1 MIGHIAED
9 AFDAK
14 SYVSSVFR
22 IRRPLASRQSRAG
35 ELNWSM
41 HHH

>member
-1 MIGHIAED
+1 MIWHIAED

-22 IRRPLASRQSRAG
+22 IGRRLASRQSPVASR
-35 ELNWSM
+35 ELAS
-41 HHH
+41 